1 MALGSEKFSL
11 SYHKLCGVQTKSSI
25 MIFSKNMFSTKNV
38 SKLWGVSPNEDLSK
52 DLNNFIMN
60 LFKALS
66 EQSTRII
73 WSELTFG

>member
-1 MALGSEKFSL
+1 
-11 SYHKLCGVQTKSSI
+11 

-66 EQSTRII
+66 EQSKFCFKTRII